1 MKKIHYCII
10 TTLLAVIVTLVACH
24 ENIIDETYAENNEG
38 KIEKIIVRGNVDSD
52 IKNLSVQTILETE
65 LINQKNFE
73 ISSVASEMPQLFYVD
88 DINGNTILMARGF
101 YNSNQIVD
109 INSQTTTIALVTLH
123 PLFAP
128 ITGND
133 FTELVSLIKASSCYQ
148 DLYEEVDKSIR
159 NGQNIFDTS
168 NIELLLALSNLFED
182 LCSYSGVNTRG
193 HISNWEQLN
202 IQNPHPFLIEINDNV
217 MSITNIALSP
227 RYDGTVS
234 HNSIGVQQLTIPTR
248 EGYGGWELIKQAAYG
263 WSSGAFGDLANG
275 KPVNFDFTI
284 NGQYKFEFKRNEFDY
299 YYNVIRD
306 VVKDAGIPW
315 VKDKLINTF
324 IEDVAER
331 AQVNGVLSISTT
343 DPIDLLHGLTKSIV
357 TYLIEFKSTSE
368 GIEFHKQFPQA
379 ENFLKK
385 ALTALKAFSCIKVAT
400 NSLLRLVWLMKAP
413 ETVKF
418 CLCYYAG
425 EVTSCTETTLYPVRE
440 TNNQTG
446 FAKQRLLLPIKVLVH
461 SIAEDGTLVE
471 NSFQKVKFEVI
482 SGGGIIDASIVDTDE
497 SGFAETNWTLG
508 ESGNQKIRA
517 VVIDVITGQEISNEA
532 IFTATLREN
541 ADLTVRLEWEKSSG
555 NTDIDLHV
563 TDPYGEEIAYYN
575 MTSASGG
582 MLDRDDRVGPGP
594 EHIFWSKTPSGAYLV
609 QVHYFGSETGAITSY
624 TVSINASNKN
634 YGPFK
639 GSISDQ
645 QLVTIGVL
653 NLPEGIFTRTY
664 GDNIFFEEQYKVE
677 DNVVFPAKK

>member
-10 TTLLAVIVTLVACH
+10 TALLAVVATLVACH
-24 ENIIDETYAENNEG
+24 ENIIDETSTENIEG
-38 KIEKIIVRGNVDSD
+38 KIENIIVRGNVDSD
-52 IKNLSVQTILETE
+52 IKDLSVQTILETT
-65 LINQKNFE
+65 LISQKDFE
-73 ISSVASEMPQLFYVD
+73 ISSVSSEMPQLFYVD
-88 DINGNTILMARGF
+88 DINGNTILMARGY
-101 YNSNQIVD
+101 YNSNQVVD

-133 FTELVSLIKASSCYQ
+133 FTELVSLITGSSCYQ

-168 NIELLLALSNLFED
+168 NMELLLALSNLFED
-182 LCSYSGVNTRG
+182 ICNHRGTNTRG

-202 IQNPHPFLIEINDNV
+202 IQNPYPFLIEINDNV

-227 RYDGTVS
+227 RYDGVVS
-234 HNSIGVQQLTIPTR
+234 HPSIGTQQLTVPTR

-275 KPVNFDFTI
+275 EPVNFEFTV
-284 NGQYKFEFKRNEFDY
+284 NGQYKLEFKRNEFDY

-315 VKDKLINTF
+315 VQGKLTDTF
-324 IEDVAER
+324 IGDVAGR
-331 AQVNGVLSISTT
+331 AQMNGMLATHTT
-343 DPIDLLHGLTKSIV
+343 DPIDLLHGLTDFTV
-357 TYLIEFKSTSE
+357 TYFIDFKTTSE
-368 GIEFHKQFPQA
+368 GVEFHKQFPQA

-385 ALTALKAFSCIKVAT
+385 ASTALKAFSCIKVTT
-400 NSLLRLVWLMKAP
+400 NSLLRLGWLMKAP

-471 NSFQKVKFEVI
+471 NTFQKVRFEVI
-482 SGGGIIDASIVDTDE
+482 SGGGNIDATVVDTDE
-497 SGFAETNWTLG
+497 SGFAETYWTLG
-508 ESGNQKIRA
+508 ESGDQKIRA
-517 VVIDVITGQEISNEA
+517 VVIDMITGQEISNEA
-532 IFTATLREN
+532 IFTATLKEN
-541 ADLTVRLEWEKSSG
+541 ADLTIRLDWNKLSG

-582 MLDRDDRVGPGP
+582 MLDRDDVVGPGP
-594 EHIFWSKTPSGAYLV
+594 EHIFWSKAPSGAYLV
-609 QVHYFGSETGAITSY
+609 QVHYYGSETGAVTSY
-624 TVSINASNKN
+624 SVSINAKGET

-639 GSISDQ
+639 GSIGDQ
-645 QLVTIGVL
+645 QLITIGVL
-653 NLPEGIFTRTY
+653 NLPDGTFTRSST
-664 GDNIFFEEQYKVE
+664 NSVFFDKQYKVE
-677 DNVVFPAKK
+677 ENIVFPAKK